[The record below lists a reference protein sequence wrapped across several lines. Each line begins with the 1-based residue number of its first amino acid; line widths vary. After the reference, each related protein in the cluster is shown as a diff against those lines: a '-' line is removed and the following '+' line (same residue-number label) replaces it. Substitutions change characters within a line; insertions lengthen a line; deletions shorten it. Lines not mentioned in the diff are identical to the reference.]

1 MVIRRSIVLVLTV
14 ALLPG
19 CALVTTTFGLSEK
32 DLPPKKDVSDFEL
45 RGYVNSRGDALMWT
59 EEPEW
64 GKIKQ
69 GPRPGGEYYAVR
81 YTTNQPV
88 VHIFLD
94 KTLTGP
100 KCRWQTVGLKQERD
114 RPMTESS
121 FGPKVRVDDD
131 SSSGQHKVDCEKVKA
146 ILAPD
151 PNYAE
156 IYGENASATASNKQN
171 APSTSAP
178 VTNAADKDL
187 VAAAAAQDDLK
198 TFSRWLGSSGLGD
211 KLHESGPFTVF
222 AFNDASLA
230 KLPADAQKI
239 AETDPQKLRK
249 MMNRFVVAGSYPSA
263 SMERSN
269 EKPTLDSG
277 YSLSFGKRSNG
288 TVEVLG
294 DKVLRE
300 IAVRNG
306 VLYVVNSSR

>member
-1 MVIRRSIVLVLTV
+1 MPRIVPFFAVALV
-14 ALLPG
+14 LLPG

-32 DLPPKKDVSDFEL
+32 DLPPKIDVSDFEL

-59 EEPEW
+59 EEPTW

-69 GPRPGGEYYAVR
+69 GRGPNGYYAVR

-94 KTLTGP
+94 KTLTGD
-100 KCRWQTVGLKQERD
+100 KCRWETVGLKQERD
-114 RPMTESS
+114 RPMTEDS
-121 FGPKVRVDDD
+121 FGPKVRVDSD
-131 SSSGQHKVDCEKVKA
+131 SFSGQHKVDCEKVKA

-156 IYGENASATASNKQN
+156 IYGENASRAASSKQS
-171 APSTSAP
+171 APSPA
-178 VTNAADKDL
+178 TNAADKDL
-187 VAAAAAQDDLK
+187 VAAALAQDDLK

-239 AETDPQKLRK
+239 AETDNQKLRK
-249 MMNRFVVAGSYPSA
+249 MMNRFVVSGSFPSA
-263 SMERSN
+263 SMEKSN

-277 YSLSFGKRSNG
+277 FSISFGKRSNG

-294 DKVLRE
+294 DKVVRE
-300 IAVRNG
+300 IATRNG